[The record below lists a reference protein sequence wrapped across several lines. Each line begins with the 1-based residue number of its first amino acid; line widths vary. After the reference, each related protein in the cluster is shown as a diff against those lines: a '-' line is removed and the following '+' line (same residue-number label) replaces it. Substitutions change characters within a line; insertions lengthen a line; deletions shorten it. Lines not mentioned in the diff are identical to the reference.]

1 MLYRYNPYYPVS
13 GGPVVPEERFYQG
26 ISSRAVHGGE
36 RQQRLADAIT
46 VPIYQTSTYVFRDTQ
61 ELIDF
66 KEGRID
72 KGEYGRYGN
81 PTVHAAERKLAEL
94 EHAEA
99 ALLWAS
105 GMCAITSVLLT
116 MLRPGQHMIITAD
129 SYRRTRQ
136 FCDGMLRRLGIEV
149 SVVPPGDPQAVEA
162 AVRDTTR
169 VLFTE
174 APTNPY
180 LYVVD
185 LEHIVAIARRHR
197 LRTMIDSTFATPY
210 NQNPLDFGI
219 DLVLHSATKYLG
231 GHNDLMAGVVVG
243 SANFIAALREA
254 QGVLGGI
261 TDPNTAYLLLRGLK
275 TFALRMQQHN
285 ANGMALA
292 KFLEGHPKVQRVYYP
307 GLASHPSYA
316 IARRHMRGF
325 GGVVSFEIAGTLQE
339 TSAFIDALRMPYIAP
354 SLGGVESLVEQP
366 ALMSYYEM
374 TPEERQRLGIRDG
387 LVRYAAGIED
397 TDDIL
402 SDVEQAL
409 KVCL

>member
-1 MLYRYNPYYPVS
+1 MS
-13 GGPVVPEERFYQG
+13 QERSPQG
-26 ISSRAVHGGE
+26 VSSRAVHGGE
-36 RQQRLADAIT
+36 RQQRLGDALT
-46 VPIYQTSTYVFRDTQ
+46 VPIYQTSTYVFRNTQ

-66 KEGRID
+66 KEGRIE

-81 PTVHAAERKLAEL
+81 PTVQAAERKLAEL
-94 EHAEA
+94 EHADE
-99 ALLWAS
+99 ALLWSS

-116 MLRPGQHMIITAD
+116 VLRPGQHVVATTD
-129 SYRRTRQ
+129 CYRRTRQ
-136 FCDGMLRRLGIEV
+136 FCDSMLRRLGIEV
-149 SVVPPGDPQAVEA
+149 SVVPPGDIQAIEA
-162 AVRDTTR
+162 VIQPNTR
-169 VLFTE
+169 LLLSE

-185 LEHIVAIARRHR
+185 LEALVAVAQRHR

-231 GHNDLMAGVVVG
+231 GHNDIMAGVVAG
-243 SANFIAALREA
+243 KATLISALRES

-285 ANGMALA
+285 ANGLALA
-292 KFLEGHPKVQRVYYP
+292 QFLASHGKIRRVYYP
-307 GLASHPSYA
+307 GLTSHPSYP
-316 IARRHMRGF
+316 IARQQMRGF
-325 GGVVSFEIAGTLQE
+325 GGVVSFEIDGTMAQ
-339 TSAFIDALRMPYIAP
+339 TSAFIDALRLPYIAP

-374 TPEERQRLGIRDG
+374 APEDRHRLGIGDS

-397 TDDIL
+397 AGDL
-402 SDVEQAL
+402 LADVEQAL

>member
-1 MLYRYNPYYPVS
+1 MPHDHTPSRGV
-13 GGPVVPEERFYQG
+13 
-26 ISSRAVHGGE
+26 SSRAVHGGE
-36 RQQRLADAIT
+36 RQQRLGDAIT
-46 VPIYQTSTYVFRDTQ
+46 VPIYQTSTYVFRNTQ

-81 PTVHAAERKLAEL
+81 PTVHAAERKVADL
-94 EHAEA
+94 EHAEE

-116 MLRPGQHMIITAD
+116 MLRTGQHMIITAD

-136 FCDGMLRRLGIEV
+136 FCHGMLQRLGVEV
-149 SVVPPGDPQAVEA
+149 SVVPPGDPQAIAA
-162 AVRDTTR
+162 AVRENTR
-169 VLFTE
+169 LLLSE

-180 LYVVD
+180 LYMVD
-185 LEHIVAIARRHR
+185 LEQIVAIAKHYR
-197 LRTMIDSTFATPY
+197 LRTVIDSTFATPY

-219 DLVLHSATKYLG
+219 DLVIHSATKYLG
-231 GHNDLMAGVVVG
+231 GHNDLMAGVVAG
-243 SANFIAALREA
+243 STNMIAALRES

-292 KFLEGHPKVQRVYYP
+292 RFLEGHPAIRRVYYP
-307 GLASHPSYA
+307 GLESHPSHV
-316 IARRHMRGF
+316 IAQAQMRGF
-325 GGVVSFEIAGTLQE
+325 GGVVSFEVDGTLEQ
-339 TSAFIDALRMPYIAP
+339 TSAFIDALRLPYIAP

-374 TPEERQRLGIRDG
+374 APEERHELGISDG

-397 TDDIL
+397 TDDL
-402 SDVEQAL
+402 LADVEQAL
-409 KVCL
+409 KACFENL